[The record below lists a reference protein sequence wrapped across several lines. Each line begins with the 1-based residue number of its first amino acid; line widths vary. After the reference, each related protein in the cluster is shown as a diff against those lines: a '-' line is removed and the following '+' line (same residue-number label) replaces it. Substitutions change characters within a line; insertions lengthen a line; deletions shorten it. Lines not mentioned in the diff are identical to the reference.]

1 MVLNKKKIY
10 LNLVPKV
17 DEDFIRSYDQDS
29 NKGYILEVGH
39 KCPKGLHKLHGDLPL
54 LPERMKDYGECK
66 KAQRH

>member
-1 MVLNKKKIY
+1 MVLNKKKMY

-54 LPERMKDYGECK
+54 
-66 KAQRH
+66 